1 MQSQNSALYYL
12 WMWFEKC
19 VLMEAPPSLTV
30 SQQRATLLEGVE
42 TERGWSR
49 GRGYGHGERRR
60 EDMLVLL
67 PWSFTGSYSAQGGEG
82 GGGRYEVMMW
92 VSVSCQVDHD
102 VPASSNSDGE
112 VVLSA
117 SWCHCCS
124 LLAWKPIIIRIFCSA
139 SASAMVAAVRPA
151 KRHGIRV

>member
-1 MQSQNSALYYL
+1 MQSQNIYL
-12 WMWFEKC
+12 WTWFEKC
-19 VLMEAPPSLTV
+19 VLMEASLTV
-30 SQQRATLLEGVE
+30 SQQRATLLESVE

-60 EDMLVLL
+60 EDVLVLL
-67 PWSFTGSYSAQGGEG
+67 PWSFTGSYSAQGGG
-82 GGGRYEVMMW
+82 GGFRYEVMMW
-92 VSVSCQVDHD
+92 VDVSCQGDRD

-151 KRHGIRV
+151 KRRGIWVKS